1 MTSIIAECEEV
12 SKLYGTFAALRKVSA
27 RLERGRCYLVLGG
40 KRRGEVDAAAHA
52 GRAAEAELREGAG
65 VWD

>member
-27 RLERGRCYLVLGG
+27 RLERGRCYLVLG
-40 KRRGEVDAAAHA
+40 EN
-52 GRAAEAELREGAG
+52 GAG
-65 VWD
+65 KSTLLRGRGTP

>member
-27 RLERGRCYLVLGG
+27 RLERGRCLSGAGG
-40 KRRGEVDAAAHA
+40 KRGGEVDAAAVRWP
-52 GRAAEAELREGAG
+52 GC
-65 VWD
+65 